1 VRGELC
7 LCACSVFLRK
17 LLRKLL
23 CIFGVC
29 IFSVR
34 VFKFVCVA
42 VCVV

>member
-7 LCACSVFLRK
+7 LCACSVF
-17 LLRKLL
+17 LRKLL